1 MSTVVAQ
8 PYSTA
13 GNGGRKLVSLSNG
26 WLVAVVEYDNYYSKA
41 YISKDNGAT
50 WEFYGDVEESLSE
63 VSVASNGTMVYIFGT
78 RYKGNFRIHRFDA
91 TSAPSVI
98 PSISVIGNNVVE
110 TGATSLAIDPT
121 NGHLH
126 AALST
131 KNVTYPNSFNILY
144 SKSTDGGSTW
154 SAVEQVT
161 TLNMTGGYNFNS
173 PSLVIRSGYPYILVD
188 LNDGASDSDIFVF
201 TKAFTTKLNRYTK
214 SDWGN
219 TRVYQGDF
227 DQSTPS
233 AVVDKDGVIHV
244 AWRGRGRT
252 WVIMYSKSID
262 GGITWSSE
270 RIISENLD
278 NTSSVPSITVD
289 KENNLFVLYDHYR
302 SGRDTYLV
310 KSIDSGNNWSNPVNL
325 VDGGYNSSTLYDP
338 TFSGVFGDRPPLI
351 YQTYMRVEYIGTY
364 TTNNV
369 PTLTLNTTDNRTLYE
384 SDTFTIGGSAQDV
397 DSGNVATVKYQI
409 NSGEVRA
416 ITVKISDGATFP
428 FNRVLTFKQG
438 KLYNGDTAVTN
449 NLAEGSQHVLKVW
462 VEDDQ
467 GGKSEEEVR
476 SFYVVPN
483 RPATLTI
490 DNFSTRTDLIDSD
503 AVTISGSV
511 SDPDNNNV
519 IVKYKIENGSF
530 TEVYNGSSG
539 SFSFQITLEQLNVGD
554 NSITV
559 QAVDSYGSITSKT
572 LAVTKNENNQ
582 PLLTSVA
589 RYKLTP
595 PNGTASGAV
604 LWIQRETGDLVVDA
618 EIHMGMNGDPESYQ
632 PMTLESTAFVTD
644 GIEEDEFTFDNG
656 GVEAENIILKL
667 TMTRTSVTSDKGIK
681 QISGVLS

>member
-1 MSTVVAQ
+1 MSTVVNQ
-8 PYSTA
+8 PYSTE
-13 GNGGRKLVSLSNG
+13 GNGGRRLVRLENG
-26 WLVAVVEYDNYYSKA
+26 TLVAGLFKNLATNSSRVYFYKSIDNGSIWSFLGDEVTSSNYPYYSLA
-41 YISKDNGAT
+41 A
-50 WEFYGDVEESLSE
+50 E
-63 VSVASNGTMVYIFGT
+63 
-78 RYKGNFRIHRFDA
+78 
-91 TSAPSVI
+91 
-98 PSISVIGNNVVE
+98 GNNVHYIYVAGTDAIRLITIYPDGSTSGT
-110 TGATSLAIDPT
+110 TGIAWGLHSVNSVSLAIDPT
-121 NGHLH
+121 NGYLH
-126 AALST
+126 ATWSAKTSA
-131 KNVTYPNSFNILY
+131 YPNNFNIFY

-154 SAVEQVT
+154 SGVEQLT
-161 TLNMTGGYNFNS
+161 DSTFSGYHNDKPSIVVRNGYPIILFQSNNSIHYIKALRSYGTSWNETIVYSAYDDGNFEQTS
-173 PSLVIRSGYPYILVD
+173 PS
-188 LNDGASDSDIFVF
+188 
-201 TKAFTTKLNRYTK
+201 T
-214 SDWGN
+214 
-219 TRVYQGDF
+219 
-227 DQSTPS
+227 
-233 AVVDKDGVIHV
+233 VVDKDGAIHV

-262 GGITWSSE
+262 GGVAWTSE

-302 SGRDTYLV
+302 SGRNTYLV
-310 KSIDSGNNWSNPVNL
+310 KSSDSGNNWSNPVNL
-325 VDGGYNSSTLYDP
+325 VDGGYNSSTLFDS

-351 YQTYMRVEYIGTY
+351 YQTYISVEYTGTY
-364 TTNNV
+364 TTNNN

-438 KLYNGDTAVTN
+438 KLYNGDTAVTGD
-449 NLAEGSQHVLKVW
+449 LAEGSQHVLKVW

-490 DNFSTRTDLIDSD
+490 DDFSTRTDLIDSD

-539 SFSFQITLEQLNVGD
+539 SFSFQVTLDRLNEGE
-554 NSITV
+554 NTITV
-559 QAVDSYGSITSKT
+559 QAVDSYGAITSKT
-572 LAVTKNENNQ
+572 LSVTKIENNQ

-618 EIHMGMNGDPESYQ
+618 QIHMGMNGDPESYQ

-667 TMTRTSVTSDKGIK
+667 TLTRTSVTSDKGIK
-681 QISGVLS
+681 RISGVLS